1 MAGPTVT
8 HGEGDK
14 KRGAPSGPEAIPQVC
29 FHVAAAPRR
38 ALLPRGERTGV
49 APKPPPPDL
58 HAGLGGRPSAR
69 CLVCRATEADVRSHV
84 QVPLGLFFCWKRGA
98 LFLALNCRK
107 CQPDPKTVVN
117 LFFPIAGEC
126 LGETSFMSI
135 LSTEFSTPRSR
146 ILRGNFF

>member
-1 MAGPTVT
+1 MTRSEEPPP
-8 HGEGDK
+8 
-14 KRGAPSGPEAIPQVC
+14 APKPSPKFAFTWQPPHAEPSS
-29 FHVAAAPRR
+29 
-38 ALLPRGERTGV
+38 PRGERTGV